1 MRPLYEIA
9 NEYQSL
15 LAQVVNCDEILPE
28 MIDELNSVTGDIK
41 EKAVNVAAFIKN
53 LEAEAEGIEKAVE
66 AMQERALRI
75 NRKVDSLRD
84 YLKMNLESCHLNEV
98 KSPFFDIRIRTN
110 PASVAIMDEKLIPE
124 QYFREIMM
132 RKVDKMML
140 SQELKN
146 NAIIPGVALE
156 KRTRL
161 EIK

>member
-15 LAQVVNCDEILPE
+15 LAQVINCDEISPE
-28 MIDELNSVTGDIK
+28 MFEEFQGIQGDIK
-41 EKAVNVAAFIKN
+41 DKAVNVAAFIKN
-53 LEAEAEGIEKAVE
+53 LEAEAEGIEKAID
-66 AMQERALRI
+66 AMQERAKRI
-75 NRKVDSLRD
+75 NKKVDSLRD
-84 YLKMNLESCHLNEV
+84 YLKLNLESCHLNEV
-98 KSPFFDIRIRTN
+98 KSPFFDIRVRTN

-132 RKVDKMML
+132 RKVDKLML

-146 NAIIPGVALE
+146 NVMIPGVALE